1 MGRQRSVTPEDVRS
15 AVAEIEA
22 EGKAAGVVAVMSRI
36 GGSHAVVKDLL
47 DAIRKERRE
56 ASSTALDGVIDE
68 DSEGFPSALRP
79 ILEGLTEAWKSMVVA
94 ERERA
99 DSAIVS
105 AQQAS
110 DRRVQDA
117 ERRLAGLQQA
127 LEMTEAQLVEA
138 IANLD
143 AAEKRAV
150 RAETRMHKQALDLVD
165 ARARLEQSQSQPKSQ
180 PIRRKSR
187 DASATEPSLIV
198 TDPSS

>member
-56 ASSTALDGVIDE
+56 ASSTALDGVIEE
-68 DSEGFPSALRP
+68 DSGDFPSALRP
-79 ILEGLTEAWKSMVVA
+79 ILEGLTEAWKSMVAA

-99 DSAIVS
+99 DSAIIS

-117 ERRLAGLQQA
+117 EKRLAGLQQA
-127 LEMTEAQLVEA
+127 LEVTETQLVESM
-138 IANLD
+138 ANLD
-143 AAEKRAV
+143 AAEKRVA
-150 RAETRMHKQALDLVD
+150 RAEARIHKQAIELADVK
-165 ARARLEQSQSQPKSQ
+165 ARLEQSQSQPKSQ
-180 PIRRKSR
+180 PVRRKSR
-187 DASATEPSLIV
+187 DASAAKPSLIV

>member
-1 MGRQRSVTPEDVRS
+1 MGRQRSVSPEDVRS

-22 EGKAAGVVAVMSRI
+22 EGKAAGVVAVMARI

-79 ILEGLTEAWKSMVVA
+79 IFEGLAEAWKFMVVA

-99 DSAIVS
+99 DSSIVS

-117 ERRLAGLQQA
+117 ERRLVGVQQA
-127 LEMTEAQLVEA
+127 LEATEIQLVEA
-138 IANLD
+138 IASLD
-143 AAEKRAV
+143 AMEKRAI
-150 RAETRMHKQALDLVD
+150 RAEAKVQRQAVELADVK
-165 ARARLEQSQSQPKSQ
+165 ARLEQSQSQPS
-180 PIRRKSR
+180 RRKTR
-187 DASATEPSLIV
+187 DTSATEVSQGV
-198 TDPSS
+198 TSSS

>member
-1 MGRQRSVTPEDVRS
+1 MGRQRSVSPEDVRS

-22 EGKAAGVVAVMSRI
+22 EGKAAGVVAVMARI

-79 ILEGLTEAWKSMVVA
+79 IFEGLAEAWKFMVVA

-99 DSAIVS
+99 DSSIVS

-117 ERRLAGLQQA
+117 EKRLVGVQQA
-127 LEMTEAQLVEA
+127 LEATEIQLVEA
-138 IANLD
+138 IASLD
-143 AAEKRAV
+143 AMEKRAV
-150 RAETRMHKQALDLVD
+150 RAEAKVQRQAVELADVK
-165 ARARLEQSQSQPKSQ
+165 ARLEQSQSQPS
-180 PIRRKSR
+180 RRKTR
-187 DASATEPSLIV
+187 DTSATEVSQGV
-198 TDPSS
+198 TSSS